1 MPEFES
7 KEDKSA
13 SETAKALKHIH
24 DQVQDGK
31 VEKQS
36 TTWPIP
42 KNPREAS
49 C

>member
-13 SETAKALKHIH
+13 SENAKALKHIH